1 MNKKGPKEL
10 DLICSGHKSYLFK
23 FKSRIFVIGLVGND
37 SGLCVIKRKKI
48 LLYFLHLHNS
58 KLLFPFFWL
67 FLAKIILFVKL

>member
-37 SGLCVIKRKKI
+37 SGLCAIKRKKI
-48 LLYFLHLHNS
+48 FTLFFAF

-67 FLAKIILFVKL
+67 SLAKIIIFVKLKQ